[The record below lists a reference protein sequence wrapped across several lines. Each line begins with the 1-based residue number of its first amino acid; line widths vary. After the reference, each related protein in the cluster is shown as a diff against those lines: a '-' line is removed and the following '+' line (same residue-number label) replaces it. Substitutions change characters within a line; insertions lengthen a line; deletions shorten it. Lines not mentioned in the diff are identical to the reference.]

1 MQKQSIVDLT
11 MLSNQEPPP
20 FHHKL
25 RRSNPMASKVK
36 RKKRTKHFQVQAPL
50 GDFTL
55 EKWFHLCI
63 VSKDGKLSVY
73 IEGVKK

>member
-1 MQKQSIVDLT
+1 
-11 MLSNQEPPP
+11 
-20 FHHKL
+20 
-25 RRSNPMASKVK
+25 MASKVK
-36 RKKRTKHFQVQAPL
+36 RKKRTKNFQVQAPL